1 MGILNVDSLEKFTHG
16 EPLARVGSRASL
28 MLDSAVGKDVEDISY
43 ADAGR
48 WVIEE
53 IEGLDLAD
61 ERAIRARIC
70 ASEEKLSD
78 LKACALWPI
87 SAHAHM
93 QLVHQ
98 LRHLLIDEIAEAD
111 DADADMAFAT
121 ASRWADDEVMKV
133 NLKDP
138 FAIADRIAVSAQ
150 KLESK
155 ENCRIWPGSAYAH
168 RKVVT
173 ELTVF
178 LKRTRGTLH

>member
-1 MGILNVDSLEKFTHG
+1 MGILNLEILGKFTHS
-16 EPLARVGSRASL
+16 EPPARVGSRASL
-28 MLDSAVGKDVEDISY
+28 LLDSTAVGKDVEDISY

-53 IEGLDLAD
+53 IEALDLAD
-61 ERAIRARIC
+61 ENAIRSRIC
-70 ASEEKLSD
+70 ASEELLSD
-78 LKACALWPI
+78 LKACAIWPV

-98 LRHLLIDEIAEAD
+98 LRHLLVDEMVAD
-111 DADADMAFAT
+111 DADADMAFST
-121 ASRWADDEVMKV
+121 ASRWADDEVMKID
-133 NLKDP
+133 LKDP

-155 ENCRIWPGSAYAH
+155 ENCRMWPGSAYAH

>member
-1 MGILNVDSLEKFTHG
+1 MGILNVESLSKFTHS
-16 EPLARVGSRASL
+16 EPSTRVIAQALS
-28 MLDSAVGKDVEDISY
+28 LDSAAAGKGVSDISY

-53 IEGLDLAD
+53 IEILDLAD
-61 ERAIRARIC
+61 ERSIRARIC
-70 ASEEKLSD
+70 TSEDLLSD
-78 LKACALWPI
+78 LKACATWPVA
-87 SAHAHM
+87 AHAHM
-93 QLVHQ
+93 QLIHQ
-98 LRHLLIDEIAEAD
+98 LKHLLVDEMVAAD
-111 DADADMAFAT
+111 DPDADMAFKT
-121 ASRWADDEVMKV
+121 AASWADDEVMKV

-138 FAIADRIAVSAQ
+138 FAIAERIAVSAK

-155 ENCRIWPGSAYAH
+155 ENCRMWPGSAYAH